1 MEERLSNP
9 SGEHTRPGVRTALAP
24 EVAELVEQMSTL
36 ADRVRAVPRSSNP
49 PLYADRA
56 EQLARGIQSKIAKL
70 GGVASPNHPAVKQ
83 TTSQTTLDAY
93 KPGRDAVAPISV
105 RATAM
110 ELLWVCGDCGEHYPR
125 SVTPPEKC
133 PNCDA
138 PREHF
143 YSPVED

>member
-1 MEERLSNP
+1 MERLSHP
-9 SGEHTRPGVRTALAP
+9 SDDARPGVRTALAP

-36 ADRVRAVPRSSNP
+36 AERVQAVPRSSNP

-56 EQLARGIQSKIAKL
+56 TQLARGIQTKLAKL
-70 GGVASPNHPAVKQ
+70 GGVASPNHPALKQ
-83 TTSQTTLDAY
+83 QISQTTLDAY

-105 RATAM
+105 RTTAM

-125 SVTPPEKC
+125 SITPPEKC
-133 PNCDA
+133 ANCAA
-138 PREHF
+138 PRENF

>member
-1 MEERLSNP
+1 MQERPSHP
-9 SGEHTRPGVRTALAP
+9 SGESPRTGVRTALAP

-36 ADRVRAVPRSSNP
+36 ADRVQAVPRSSNP

-56 EQLARGIQSKIAKL
+56 EQLARGIQTKIAKL
-70 GGVASPNHPAVKQ
+70 GGVAAPNHPALKQ
-83 TTSQTTLDAY
+83 QISQTTLDAY

-105 RATAM
+105 RTTAM

-125 SVTPPEKC
+125 SVTPPERC
-133 PNCDA
+133 GHCGA